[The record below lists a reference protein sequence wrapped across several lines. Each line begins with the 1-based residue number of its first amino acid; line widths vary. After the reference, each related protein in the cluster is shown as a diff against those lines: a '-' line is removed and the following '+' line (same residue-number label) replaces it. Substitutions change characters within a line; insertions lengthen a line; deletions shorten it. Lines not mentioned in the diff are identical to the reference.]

1 MYQRITM
8 KLPPL
13 AIFFLLTI
21 TLCFIVGL
29 VTGDTHLIIVSGI
42 SLLLIF
48 VFAMCLDAQSNKNS

>member
-1 MYQRITM
+1 M

-29 VTGDTHLIIVSGI
+29 VTGDTQVILVGGI
-42 SLLLIF
+42 SLLLSF
-48 VFAMCLDAQSNKNS
+48 VFAVCLDDF